1 MEKKQLYSIVCIILT
16 IIFITLLTI
25 NYKLHKYVYLKESKL
40 EYMIDNK
47 EKKINNNKNKQ
58 CSYSQVLNEFKDRD
72 DVSIL
77 KVEGG
82 KSKIYIRVRYE
93 KDIKDLKKFVEN
105 LEEKQKFSR
114 LKEIDIQKEKEQLR
128 TNLTFEFNF

>member
-40 EYMIDNK
+40 EYMINNK

-58 CSYSQVLNEFKDRD
+58 CSYAQVLNEFKDRD